1 LRLLLLLRSRLRLG
15 RVLGGVRHLVED
27 VIVVAPVD
35 TDKDALEV
43 SEFLVFSLTQ
53 LALLREDV
61 RLVPP
66 LELLNVSHLHYLRKQ
81 LQLELGRDVVW
92 LGDSLGLLLGRFGL
106 DRLLN
111 RSFLVGFRLGAKV
124 ELGLALV
131 GLLLR
136 LLILLVFLRLKL
148 SRLLLDPRH
157 DNPEDRVTLKLSR
170 DDGQISPQ

>member
-1 LRLLLLLRSRLRLG
+1 MIHNRADEFLFDPDEEYAFPHDAVRDLQLHERAQVHAFEGLRLISSFLGDSHLRDGQLRLLLLLRSRLRLG

-43 SEFLVFSLTQ
+43 SEFLVFSFTQ

-92 LGDSLGLLLGRFGL
+92 LGDSLGLLLARFGL

-111 RSFLVGFRLGAKV
+111 
-124 ELGLALV
+124 
-131 GLLLR
+131 
-136 LLILLVFLRLKL
+136 
-148 SRLLLDPRH
+148 
-157 DNPEDRVTLKLSR
+157 
-170 DDGQISPQ
+170 